1 MRISAPAAL
10 AVLTSVASLSPVSA
24 LAAARGG
31 RHGAIADQAAPA
43 PPVPAAVDAEV
54 TLIHASNNADGGIDP
69 RIGKLPNIGSYKSYQ
84 LLSQSNMT
92 IKKAPTTTTLPNG
105 RVLQISLKDVKD
117 KQYIIDT
124 SINQPGG
131 TAFLPLLEVRA
142 STGVPV
148 FIAGQ
153 TYQGGMLIIAI
164 KFWEVVWFRGVRP
177 RRTI

>member
-1 MRISAPAAL
+1 MRQCRRWNLMRTAAPAAL
-10 AVLTSVASLSPVSA
+10 AVLAGLASITPRS
-24 LAAARGG
+24 AAAASQRGS
-31 RHGAIADQAAPA
+31 RDQVADQAAPPA
-43 PPVPAAVDAEV
+43 PAAVDTEI
-54 TLIHASNNADGGIDP
+54 TLIHASNNVDGGIDP

-105 RVLQISLKDVKD
+105 RILQISLKDVKD

-153 TYQGGMLIIAI
+153 SYQGGMLIIAI
-164 KFWEVVWFRGVRP
+164 KILP
-177 RRTI
+177 K

>member
-1 MRISAPAAL
+1 MRSSVPLLFAALLGWVSIAPATAASSQGRPRG
-10 AVLTSVASLSPVSA
+10 AV
-24 LAAARGG
+24 
-31 RHGAIADQAAPA
+31 ADQSPPAPA
-43 PPVPAAVDAEV
+43 PAPAAVDAEV
-54 TLIHASNNADGGIDP
+54 TLIHASNNVDAGIDP
-69 RIGKLPNIGSYKSYQ
+69 RIGKIPNIGSYKSYQ
-84 LLSQSNMT
+84 LLSQSNMM

-105 RVLQISLKDVKD
+105 RILQISLKDVKD

-153 TYQGGMLIIAI
+153 SYRGGMLIIAI
-164 KFWEVVWFRGVRP
+164 KILP
-177 RRTI
+177 K

>member
-1 MRISAPAAL
+1 MTQRRRWNAIRSSAPALFAAL
-10 AVLTSVASLSPVSA
+10 LGWVSIA
-24 LAAARGG
+24 PAAASTDGRSRGSV
-31 RHGAIADQAAPA
+31 DQAPPPAPA
-43 PPVPAAVDAEV
+43 PAAVDAEV
-54 TLIHASNNADGGIDP
+54 TVIHASNNADAGIDP

-153 TYQGGMLIIAI
+153 SYQGGMLIIAI
-164 KFWEVVWFRGVRP
+164 KILP
-177 RRTI
+177 K

>member
-1 MRISAPAAL
+1 MRAPAAL
-10 AVLTSVASLSPVSA
+10 IVAMLCGAFAAPGSAEAAAQGHGRGSVA
-24 LAAARGG
+24 
-31 RHGAIADQAAPA
+31 QAPAPAPA
-43 PPVPAAVDAEV
+43 PPPAPPPAPVAVDAEV
-54 TLIHASNNADGGIDP
+54 TVIHASNNSDAGIDP
-69 RIGKLPNIGSYKSYQ
+69 RIGKIPNLGSYKSYQ

-105 RVLQISLKDVKD
+105 RILQISLKDVKD

-142 STGVPV
+142 SVGVPV

-153 TYQGGMLIIAI
+153 SYQGGMLIIAI
-164 KFWEVVWFRGVRP
+164 K
-177 RRTI
+177 IAK

>member
-1 MRISAPAAL
+1 MRAPAAL
-10 AVLTSVASLSPVSA
+10 GVAMLCGAFAAPGSAEAAAQGHGRASVA
-24 LAAARGG
+24 
-31 RHGAIADQAAPA
+31 QTPA
-43 PPVPAAVDAEV
+43 PPPAPPPAPVAVDAEV
-54 TLIHASNNADGGIDP
+54 TVIHASNNSDAGIDP
-69 RIGKLPNIGSYKSYQ
+69 RIGKIPNLGSYRSYQ

-105 RVLQISLKDVKD
+105 RILQISLKDVKD

-142 STGVPV
+142 SVGIPV

-153 TYQGGMLIIAI
+153 SYQGGMLIIAI
-164 KFWEVVWFRGVRP
+164 K
-177 RRTI
+177 IAK

>member
-1 MRISAPAAL
+1 MRSSVPVLFAAL
-10 AVLTSVASLSPVSA
+10 FGWVSIAPTTA
-24 LAAARGG
+24 LAASYG
-31 RHGAIADQAAPA
+31 RPRCAVHQTPPAPA
-43 PPVPAAVDAEV
+43 PAPAAVDAEV
-54 TLIHASNNADGGIDP
+54 TLIHASNNVDAGIDP

-142 STGVPV
+142 SVGLPV

-153 TYQGGMLIIAI
+153 SYQGGMLIIAI
-164 KFWEVVWFRGVRP
+164 KILP
-177 RRTI
+177 K

>member
-1 MRISAPAAL
+1 MRTSAPAAV
-10 AVLTSVASLSPVSA
+10 AVLAGLASIAPRPAVAASWGSSTRAV
-24 LAAARGG
+24 
-31 RHGAIADQAAPA
+31 ADQPAA
-43 PPVPAAVDAEV
+43 PVPAAVDAEV
-54 TLIHASNNADGGIDP
+54 TLIHASNNVDAGIDP

-105 RVLQISLKDVKD
+105 RILQISLKDTKD

-142 STGVPV
+142 SVGVPV

-153 TYQGGMLIIAI
+153 SYQGGMLIIAI
-164 KFWEVVWFRGVRP
+164 KILP
-177 RRTI
+177 K

>member
-1 MRISAPAAL
+1 MRQRRQSNWIRASAPAAL
-10 AVLTSVASLSPVSA
+10 GV
-24 LAAARGG
+24 LAAAASLVPVPAVAASHHRSTD
-31 RHGAIADQAAPA
+31 RVADQAPPPPPAPA
-43 PPVPAAVDAEV
+43 PVAVDAEV
-54 TLIHASNNADGGIDP
+54 TLIHASNNADAGIDP

-92 IKKAPTTTTLPNG
+92 IRKAPSTTTLPNG
-105 RVLQISLKDVKD
+105 RILQISLKDVKD

-142 STGVPV
+142 SVGVPV

-153 TYQGGMLIIAI
+153 SYQGGMLIIAI
-164 KFWEVVWFRGVRP
+164 KIP
-177 RRTI
+177 R

>member
-1 MRISAPAAL
+1 MRSSVPVLLAALFGWVSIAPAS
-10 AVLTSVASLSPVSA
+10 AV
-24 LAAARGG
+24 AATQG
-31 RHGAIADQAAPA
+31 RPTGNVADQTPA
-43 PPVPAAVDAEV
+43 PPPPAPAAVDAEV
-54 TLIHASNNADGGIDP
+54 TVIHASNNADAGIDP

-84 LLSQSNMT
+84 LLSQSHMT

-105 RVLQISLKDVKD
+105 RILQISLKDVKD

-142 STGVPV
+142 SVGLPV

-153 TYQGGMLIIAI
+153 SYQGGMLIIAI
-164 KFWEVVWFRGVRP
+164 KILP
-177 RRTI
+177 K

>member
-1 MRISAPAAL
+1 M
-10 AVLTSVASLSPVSA
+10 
-24 LAAARGG
+24 
-31 RHGAIADQAAPA
+31 
-43 PPVPAAVDAEV
+43 AVDAEI
-54 TLIHASNNADGGIDP
+54 TLIHASNNSDAGIDP
-69 RIGKLPNIGSYKSYQ
+69 RIGKIPNLGSYKSYQ

-105 RVLQISLKDVKD
+105 RILQISLKDVKD

-142 STGVPV
+142 SVGVPV

-153 TYQGGMLIIAI
+153 SYQGGMLIIAI
-164 KFWEVVWFRGVRP
+164 KIREVTRRKPTNAIGTLARP
-177 RRTI
+177 RPRDRAGPRLADVLGARCAAGAARYATLRRRA

>member
-1 MRISAPAAL
+1 MRWSAPALFAAL
-10 AVLTSVASLSPVSA
+10 AGFAPMTP
-24 LAAARGG
+24 AAA
-31 RHGAIADQAAPA
+31 IASQGHPKGISVDPAPA
-43 PPVPAAVDAEV
+43 PAPAAVDAEV

-105 RVLQISLKDVKD
+105 RILQISLKDVKD

-142 STGVPV
+142 AVGVPV

-164 KFWEVVWFRGVRP
+164 KILP
-177 RRTI
+177 K

>member
-1 MRISAPAAL
+1 MRQRRKRNWIRASAPAAL
-10 AVLTSVASLSPVSA
+10 AVLAGAVSLAPVPAVAASHVRPL
-24 LAAARGG
+24 GG
-31 RHGAIADQAAPA
+31 IADQAPPPAPA
-43 PPVPAAVDAEV
+43 PAPAAVDTEI
-54 TLIHASNNADGGIDP
+54 TLIHASNNADAGIDP

-105 RVLQISLKDVKD
+105 RILQISLKDVKD

-142 STGVPV
+142 SVGVPV

-153 TYQGGMLIIAI
+153 SYQGGMLIIAI
-164 KFWEVVWFRGVRP
+164 KIP
-177 RRTI
+177 K

>member
-1 MRISAPAAL
+1 MRQCRKWDLMRAPAAL
-10 AVLTSVASLSPVSA
+10 VLAVLVGAFASPRSADAASPSDWEVEVA
-24 LAAARGG
+24 GQM
-31 RHGAIADQAAPA
+31 QAPSQAPPPA
-43 PPVPAAVDAEV
+43 PVAVDAEV
-54 TLIHASNNADGGIDP
+54 TVIHATNNADAGIDP
-69 RIGKLPNIGSYKSYQ
+69 RIGKIPNLGSYKSYQ

-105 RVLQISLKDVKD
+105 RILQISLKDVKD

-142 STGVPV
+142 SVGVPV

-153 TYQGGMLIIAI
+153 SYQGGMLIIAI
-164 KFWEVVWFRGVRP
+164 KI
-177 RRTI
+177 TK

>member
-1 MRISAPAAL
+1 MRSAVPVLFAAL
-10 AVLTSVASLSPVSA
+10 FGWVSIA
-24 LAAARGG
+24 PCAAAASSQDRSPSAV
-31 RHGAIADQAAPA
+31 HQAPPAPA
-43 PPVPAAVDAEV
+43 PAPAAVDAEV
-54 TLIHASNNADGGIDP
+54 TLIHASNNVDAGVDP

-105 RVLQISLKDVKD
+105 RILQISLKDVKD

-142 STGVPV
+142 SVGVPV

-153 TYQGGMLIIAI
+153 SYQGGMLIIAI
-164 KFWEVVWFRGVRP
+164 KILP
-177 RRTI
+177 K

>member
-1 MRISAPAAL
+1 MRSAAL
-10 AVLTSVASLSPVSA
+10 AGLAGLASVAPQSVS
-24 LAAARGG
+24 AAARGAAG
-31 RHGAIADQAAPA
+31 SAVDQAAAPA
-43 PPVPAAVDAEV
+43 PPQAVDAEV
-54 TLIHASNNADGGIDP
+54 TLIHASNNVDGGIDP

-84 LLSQSNMT
+84 LLSQSHMT

-105 RVLQISLKDVKD
+105 RILQISLKDVKD

-142 STGVPV
+142 SVGVPV

-153 TYQGGMLIIAI
+153 SYQGGMLIIAI
-164 KFWEVVWFRGVRP
+164 KILP
-177 RRTI
+177 K

>member
-1 MRISAPAAL
+1 MRAPAAL
-10 AVLTSVASLSPVSA
+10 ALAVLAGAGSIAPRLAEAASQSEATSKVAN
-24 LAAARGG
+24 
-31 RHGAIADQAAPA
+31 QAVPPPQAPA
-43 PPVPAAVDAEV
+43 PVAVDAEV
-54 TLIHASNNADGGIDP
+54 TLIHASNNTDAGIDP
-69 RIGKLPNIGSYKSYQ
+69 RIGKITNLGSYKSYQ

-105 RVLQISLKDVKD
+105 RILQISLKDVKD

-142 STGVPV
+142 SVGIPV

-153 TYQGGMLIIAI
+153 SYQGGMLIIAI
-164 KFWEVVWFRGVRP
+164 KIP
-177 RRTI
+177 K

>member
-1 MRISAPAAL
+1 MRAPAAL
-10 AVLTSVASLSPVSA
+10 VLAVLAGA
-24 LAAARGG
+24 LASPRSAAAAWQTHAGVEV
-31 RHGAIADQAAPA
+31 DQTQAPSQAPPPA
-43 PPVPAAVDAEV
+43 PVAVDAEV
-54 TLIHASNNADGGIDP
+54 TVIHASNNADAGIDP
-69 RIGKLPNIGSYKSYQ
+69 RIGKIPNLGSYKSYQ

-105 RVLQISLKDVKD
+105 RILQISLKDVKD

-142 STGVPV
+142 SVGVPV

-153 TYQGGMLIIAI
+153 SYQGGMLIIAI
-164 KFWEVVWFRGVRP
+164 K
-177 RRTI
+177 IAK

>member
-1 MRISAPAAL
+1 L
-10 AVLTSVASLSPVSA
+10 AVLAGVTSLSPVSA
-24 LAAARGG
+24 LAGPRGS
-31 RHGAIADQAAPA
+31 RQGAVADPVSPPA
-43 PPVPAAVDAEV
+43 VPGAVDAEV
-54 TLIHASNNADGGIDP
+54 TLIHASNNADAGIDP
-69 RIGKLPNIGSYKSYQ
+69 RIGKIPNIGSYKSYQ

-105 RVLQISLKDVKD
+105 RILQISLKDVKD

-142 STGVPV
+142 SVGVPV

-153 TYQGGMLIIAI
+153 SYQGGMLIIAI
-164 KFWEVVWFRGVRP
+164 KILP
-177 RRTI
+177 K

>member
-1 MRISAPAAL
+1 MRTSTPAVL
-10 AVLTSVASLSPVSA
+10 AVLAGLASIAPGPVSA
-24 LAAARGG
+24 ATGG
-31 RHGAIADQAAPA
+31 HSRSALADQGPAPA
-43 PPVPAAVDAEV
+43 PAPAPAAVDAEI
-54 TLIHASNNADGGIDP
+54 TLIHATNNADAGIDP

-84 LLSQSNMT
+84 LLSQSHMT
-92 IKKAPTTTTLPNG
+92 IKKAPTTMTLPNG

-142 STGVPV
+142 SVGVPV

-153 TYQGGMLIIAI
+153 SYQGGMLIIAI
-164 KFWEVVWFRGVRP
+164 KILP
-177 RRTI
+177 K

>member
-1 MRISAPAAL
+1 MRTSAPAAL
-10 AVLTSVASLSPVSA
+10 AVLAGLVSIAPRPAVAASH
-24 LAAARGG
+24 GG
-31 RHGAIADQAAPA
+31 SQRFAADQAPAPA
-43 PPVPAAVDAEV
+43 PPPAPAAVDAEI
-54 TLIHASNNADGGIDP
+54 TLIHASNNIDAGVDP
-69 RIGKLPNIGSYKSYQ
+69 RIGKIPNIGSYKSYQ

-105 RVLQISLKDVKD
+105 RILQISLKDVKD

-142 STGVPV
+142 SVGVPV

-153 TYQGGMLIIAI
+153 SYQGGMLIIAI
-164 KFWEVVWFRGVRP
+164 KILP
-177 RRTI
+177 K

>member
-1 MRISAPAAL
+1 MRSSGPVLFAAL
-10 AVLTSVASLSPVSA
+10 FGCVSIAARVASASSHDHS
-24 LAAARGG
+24 RS
-31 RHGAIADQAAPA
+31 HMHQAPPAPA
-43 PPVPAAVDAEV
+43 PAPAAVDAEV
-54 TLIHASNNADGGIDP
+54 TLIHASNNVDAGIDP

-105 RVLQISLKDVKD
+105 RILQISLKDVKD

-142 STGVPV
+142 SVGVPV

-153 TYQGGMLIIAI
+153 SYQGGMLIIAI
-164 KFWEVVWFRGVRP
+164 KILP
-177 RRTI
+177 K

>member
-1 MRISAPAAL
+1 MRAPAAL
-10 AVLTSVASLSPVSA
+10 ALAMLAGAASIAPRSA
-24 LAAARGG
+24 EAASE
-31 RHGAIADQAAPA
+31 RHGTRKVDQAAPPA
-43 PPVPAAVDAEV
+43 PAPAPVAVDAEV
-54 TLIHASNNADGGIDP
+54 TLIHASNNTDAGIDP
-69 RIGKLPNIGSYKSYQ
+69 RIGKIPNLGSYKSYQ

-105 RVLQISLKDVKD
+105 RILQISLKDVKD

-142 STGVPV
+142 SVGVPV

-153 TYQGGMLIIAI
+153 SYQGGMLIIAI
-164 KFWEVVWFRGVRP
+164 KIP
-177 RRTI
+177 K

>member
-1 MRISAPAAL
+1 MNECRRWK
-10 AVLTSVASLSPVSA
+10 SLRSSGVSA
-24 LAAARGG
+24 LALALALVFTGSAGATARATEPRGVS
-31 RHGAIADQAAPA
+31 DQAPPPPPA
-43 PPVPAAVDAEV
+43 PVVVNAEI
-54 TLIHASNNADGGIDP
+54 TLIHASNNADAGVDP
-69 RIGKLPNIGSYKSYQ
+69 RISKLPNIGSYRSYH

-142 STGVPV
+142 SVGVPV

-153 TYQGGMLIIAI
+153 SYQGGMLIIAI
-164 KFWEVVWFRGVRP
+164 KILP
-177 RRTI
+177 S

>member
-1 MRISAPAAL
+1 MRAPAAL
-10 AVLTSVASLSPVSA
+10 VLAMLAGAASIAPRSA
-24 LAAARGG
+24 EAASQS
-31 RHGAIADQAAPA
+31 HGTGKVDQAAPPA
-43 PPVPAAVDAEV
+43 PAPAPVAVDAEV
-54 TLIHASNNADGGIDP
+54 TLIHASNNTDAGIDP
-69 RIGKLPNIGSYKSYQ
+69 RIGKIPNLGSYKSYQ

-105 RVLQISLKDVKD
+105 RILQISLKDVKD

-142 STGVPV
+142 SVGVPV

-153 TYQGGMLIIAI
+153 SYQGGMLIIAI
-164 KFWEVVWFRGVRP
+164 KIP
-177 RRTI
+177 K